1 MLRSHLIFHS
11 AILRRGLAEIHA
23 EGAHIHDVHHVV
35 AVDIGEGVGNIRA
48 DFTEVCPEGT
58 HIHDVDHVVAVHI
71 ALHGGDGGQGDVAVF
86 RGDVLHGVGQGAGDL
101 DDHIKVLFP
110 GGEGE
115 AAVGVHAHEAEE
127 ATEEDLQ
134 KIAELYSNEKV
145 VAVGEIGLDYHYDF
159 SPRERQIE
167 VFERQIQL
175 AKELDLPI
183 IVHDREAHEDTMKLL
198 KKYKP
203 KGVVHC
209 FSGSAESAKEIVK
222 LGMYIGIGG
231 AVTFKNAK
239 KPVEVVEYL
248 PLDRL
253 LLETDAPY
261 MTPVPFRGTRCDS
274 AHIAYTAEKIAQI
287 KGVDVQELIDI
298 CNANAKRLFE
308 I

>member
-1 MLRSHLIFHS
+1 MYKNIFDTHAHYDDSRFDEDRDELIASLSEKGVSHIVNCGCDLKS
-11 AILRRGLAEIHA
+11 SLTTVALA
-23 EGAHIHDVHHVV
+23 VKY
-35 AVDIGEGVGNIRA
+35 
-48 DFTEVCPEGT
+48 DF
-58 HIHDVDHVVAVHI
+58 IY
-71 ALHGGDGGQGDVAVF
+71 
-86 RGDVLHGVGQGAGDL
+86 
-101 DDHIKVLFP
+101 
-110 GGEGE
+110 

-127 ATEEDLQ
+127 ATEGDL
-134 KIAELYSNEKV
+134 AEIERLYEREKV

-159 SPRERQIE
+159 SPRERQLEI
-167 VFERQIQL
+167 FERQLIL
-175 AKELDLPI
+175 ANRLDLPV
-183 IVHDREAHEDTMKLL
+183 IVHDREAHEDTMNLL

-209 FSGSAESAKEIVK
+209 FSGSAEMAKEIVK

-261 MTPVPFRGTRCDS
+261 MTPVPFRGQRCDS
-274 AHIAYTAEKIAQI
+274 AHIAYTAEKIAEI
-287 KGVDVQELIDI
+287 KAIDTQELIDI
-298 CNANAKRLFE
+298 CNKNAKNLFG